1 VASIFGLTHQPLVQA
16 PPEGFQLGY
25 SILGLTD
32 WMTARCEEVN
42 PSAELL
48 DHHGRFPA
56 TSSNA
61 LRHGYLERP
70 IVDEWLGVL
79 RQLVQ
84 RFWPRLAL
92 QQHQFRI
99 VLSHDVD
106 APSVYGFGRKRTLV
120 RGIGTSLLK
129 HRDLAW
135 ALQAPRIR
143 LASRLQL
150 HPADPFNT
158 FEWLMDQSDAAGIR
172 SASYFICG
180 RTDPRRNAQYEPEH
194 PAIRALMQ
202 CIHQRGHEIGL
213 HPSYNTC
220 HNPSAI
226 ASEAA
231 RLLRIAAEEGIQQPE
246 WGGRMHFLRWQWP
259 TTAHGWEQASF
270 HYDSTLSYADH
281 RASAAAPATPTRC
294 STPWLSPSCS

>member
-1 VASIFGLTHQPLVQA
+1 VQA

-172 SASYFICG
+172 SAFYYICG
-180 RTDPRRNAQYEPEH
+180 RTNPQLDAQYEPEH
-194 PAIRALMQ
+194 PAIRSLMRR
-202 CIHQRGHEIGL
+202 IHQRGHEIGL
-213 HPSYNTC
+213 HPTTTPSITPQPSPQKLLACSASPQKKASSSRNGAAACIFCVGSGPPPPTAGSRPASTTTA
-220 HNPSAI
+220 PSA
-226 ASEAA
+226 
-231 RLLRIAAEEGIQQPE
+231 
-246 WGGRMHFLRWQWP
+246 MP
-259 TTAHGWEQASF
+259 TV
-270 HYDSTLSYADH
+270 
-281 RASAAAPATPTRC
+281 RVSAAAPATPTRC
-294 STPWLSPSCS
+294 SIPWPSASCS